1 MRKRVRTASLAGGV
15 VSIALTA
22 VLLSAFAGPVDA
34 LPQPVA
40 TAELPVSVVIPD
52 LNPTPTPSRSAGGG
66 TGTGTGT
73 TTGTSSSTPTPVP
86 TPERTDAPT
95 PPSEPTDGAGK
106 LELDKETVS
115 PGDWLVATGTGFTAG
130 EKVQF
135 VLYPAAEVIE
145 SFEANET
152 GTVIARFRLSDET
165 RAGEHVV
172 EATGWKSDTV
182 RNATFQVV
190 GVAGAVPWLWWVLIV
205 LGAVFVSLV
214 ALAIYFRE
222 SIRGWFGGRP
232 AVVEATP

>member
-1 MRKRVRTASLAGGV
+1 MRSRVRTAGIVGAVS
-15 VSIALTA
+15 SIALTA
-22 VLLSAFAGPVDA
+22 VLLSAFAGPVGA

-52 LNPTPTPSRSAGGG
+52 LHPSPTPSRSTGGG
-66 TGTGTGT
+66 TGTGTGS
-73 TTGTSSSTPTPVP
+73 GSSSSTPAPVP
-86 TPERTDAPT
+86 TPERTGAPT

-106 LELDKETVS
+106 LTLDKETVS

-135 VLYPAAEVIE
+135 VLYPGAEVID
-145 SFEANET
+145 SFEADET
-152 GTVIARFRLSDET
+152 GTVVARFRLSDET
-165 RAGEHVV
+165 RAGDHVV

-182 RNATFQVV
+182 RNAPFQVV

-205 LGAVFVSLV
+205 LGALLVSLI

-232 AVVEATP
+232 TVVEATP